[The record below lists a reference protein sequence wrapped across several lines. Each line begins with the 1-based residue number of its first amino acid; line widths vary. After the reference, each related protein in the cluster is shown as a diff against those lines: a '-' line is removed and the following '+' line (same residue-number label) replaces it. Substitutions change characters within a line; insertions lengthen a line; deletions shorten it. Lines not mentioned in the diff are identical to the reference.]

1 MGRVAQSARL
11 PFWKTKIGKL
21 SGLGFQK
28 MAPITRQ
35 VICLTG
41 LAGMAIVTLCASKA
55 IANILKTQ
63 QNREDPEQEN
73 ASESGRGR

>member
-1 MGRVAQSARL
+1 
-11 PFWKTKIGKL
+11 
-21 SGLGFQK
+21 

-55 IANILKTQ
+55 ISNILQ
-63 QNREDPEQEN
+63 SQRNRANPEQEEP
-73 ASESGRGR
+73 SESEQKG

>member
-1 MGRVAQSARL
+1 
-11 PFWKTKIGKL
+11 
-21 SGLGFQK
+21 

-55 IANILKTQ
+55 LSNILKSQ
-63 QNREDPEQEN
+63 QNRADPEQEIT
-73 ASESGRGR
+73 SESGREG